1 MRALLGAPR
10 PGIRVQTGSK
20 WAPQD
25 LTTQL
30 CYVAMAA
37 VAILTEYLQNVKC
50 FSKDLG
56 PYTLKAHYELGAGEE
71 QLNSSPGTTQLGKAE
86 P

>member
-1 MRALLGAPR
+1 MTPQTQRHSAHKLLLVRALLGAPR
-10 PGIRVQTGSK
+10 PGIRVQTRRK

-37 VAILTEYLQNVKC
+37 VVILTEYLLNVKC

-56 PYTLKAHYELGAGEE
+56 PY
-71 QLNSSPGTTQLGKAE
+71 SP
-86 P
+86 